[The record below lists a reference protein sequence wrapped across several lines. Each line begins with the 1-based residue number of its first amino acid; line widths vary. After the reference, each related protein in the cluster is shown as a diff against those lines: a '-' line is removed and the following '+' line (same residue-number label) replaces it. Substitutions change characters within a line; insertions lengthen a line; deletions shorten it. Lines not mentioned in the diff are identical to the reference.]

1 MEVREISRYLLWLY
15 YGILLIVCF
24 TGFYRFKKIDLASKI
39 LCLFTVLVFITEIT
53 GFYAANK
60 YKTNLPVYSIY
71 GFLEF
76 GMISLYFNYSIDH
89 FKKRNIGIII
99 GIIGITLGIINT
111 ALWQPLNTINSY
123 FIFIEGI
130 CIVGMA
136 MFSFFRLLLKNE
148 NLRLHN
154 QPHFWF
160 SGILSFY
167 WSATF
172 LNWGLYDYLVSNA
185 DKRINLLFM
194 FLIVINILT
203 YLSMEI
209 VFLLYPKM
217 KTQI

>member
-1 MEVREISRYLLWLY
+1 MEVREISRYLLWVY

-24 TGFYRFKKIDLASKI
+24 TGFYRFKKIDAASKI
-39 LCLFTVLVFITEIT
+39 LCLFTVLAFITEIMSN
-53 GFYAANK
+53 YAANK
-60 YKTNLPVYSIY
+60 YKNNFPVYSIY

-76 GMISLYFNYSIDH
+76 GMISLYFNYSID
-89 FKKRNIGIII
+89 FFRKRNIGIII

-111 ALWQPLNTINSY
+111 VLWQPLYTLNSY

-148 NLRLHN
+148 NLRLHS

-172 LNWGLYDYLVSNA
+172 LNWGLYDYLIRSA
-185 DKRINLLFM
+185 DQRIGFLFIYM
-194 FLIVINILT
+194 IIINILT
-203 YLSMEI
+203 YLSIAI

-217 KTQI
+217 KTHI